1 MTGSLNSLKPLFIL
15 LIALLLLASCTEVAE
30 DTEDAV
36 AEGLVVD
43 APVATGAVRGGL
55 PFELPKP
62 GHSKQDTMPIF
73 CEIIEE

>member
-1 MTGSLNSLKPLFIL
+1 MTGSPNRLRLLLIL
-15 LIALLLLASCTEVAE
+15 SIALLLLVSCTDRE
-30 DTEDAV
+30 DSTEEGV

-55 PFELPKP
+55 PFQLPKP

-73 CEIIEE
+73 CETIEE